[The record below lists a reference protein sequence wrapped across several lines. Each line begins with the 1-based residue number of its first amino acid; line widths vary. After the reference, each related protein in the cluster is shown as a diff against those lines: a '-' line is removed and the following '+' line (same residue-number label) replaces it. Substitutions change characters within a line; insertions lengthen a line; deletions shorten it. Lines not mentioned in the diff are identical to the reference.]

1 MDLPVMGGMRK
12 TGEEKGGGNILAG
25 ISLLLWGYQTH
36 DDLMSVTVSR
46 MQSTDDDE

>member
-12 TGEEKGGGNILAG
+12 TGEEREGNILTG
-25 ISLLLWGYQTH
+25 TSLLLWGHQTH

-46 MQSTDDDE
+46 MQFTDDDE